1 MCYTFPAM
9 KMTVKLAEE
18 RVGSLSSPSKMPGY
32 GYSTP
37 AEDCITGSKL
47 AEVVDSIC
55 SFCYAR
61 KGRYVFRNVKQAM
74 KKRLKSLQ
82 RLDWVETMVFM
93 IGKREKSGFFRWHD
107 SGDIQG
113 VWHLEKIAEVA
124 RRLPHI
130 KFWLPTREYRFVR
143 EWMQFANIPKNL
155 TIRLSAYMVDG
166 KPPTKLAK
174 KLGLTTSGVSPDG
187 FNCPASKQGNECGE
201 CRACWDCLLYTS
213 PSPRDS

>member
-1 MCYTFPAM
+1 MRMP
-9 KMTVKLAEE
+9 VKAVTQE
-18 RVGSLSSPSKMPGY
+18 VGSLSKPSKMPGH

-37 AEDCITGSKL
+37 AKDCITGSKL
-47 AEVVDSIC
+47 AEIVNSIC
-55 SFCYAR
+55 SICYAK
-61 KGRYVFRNVKQAM
+61 KGRYVFPNVIAAM
-74 KKRLKSLQ
+74 EKRLKSLSS
-82 RLDWVETMVFM
+82 LHWVDKMVFL
-93 IGKREKSGFFRWHD
+93 IGKQEKSGHFRWHD

-124 RRLPHI
+124 RRLPDI

-143 EWMQFANIPKNL
+143 EWMQFANVPKNL

-201 CRACWDCLLYTS
+201 CRACWDGSVENINYKKH
-213 PSPRDS
+213 

>member
-143 EWMQFANIPKNL
+143 EWMQFASVPKNL

-201 CRACWDCLLYTS
+201 CRACWDGSVENINYKKH
-213 PSPRDS
+213 